1 MKAIRPLLATASA
14 LFATAAAEVIGYC
27 PLTDRFCMSIGV
39 PQSSAQ
45 AGEGTVYFQVQS
57 VADSYSWVAIGTG
70 TIMSDS
76 NIFVFYP
83 DGTGNVT
90 VSTRRGTG
98 HTLPPPQRD
107 TRFELLAG
115 SGIENGVMT
124 ANVACFNCESWDG
137 GDMDLTGRSTAWIAA
152 WKEGS
157 PLNTQSVDTRIAQH
171 DGRDQFRFDLTQ
183 ATITEDTNPFVNGD
197 TNEDEGDNGN
207 NGNNGDTGNDGSIGS
222 GNTDGASTAESS
234 VDTLLMHGIIMTV
247 TFTFLYPLGSMLIPL
262 AGKWYIHA
270 GCQVVAFLT
279 MWAGF
284 ASGYITART
293 AGKLFRDTH
302 TILGTVIVSAMV
314 LQPILGLLHHRHY
327 VKHHARSSVSHIHIW
342 YGRILLVLGVVNGG
356 IGLYAAGSPPTFTI
370 AYAVVAAASG
380 VAYIASVVVGGMRKK
395 ASKDR
400 RAKEGSYSPSS
411 SRGDYGADYGNPYGY
426 QSGGERFRNQ
436 QYQFPRRD
444 QHGRT
449 R

>member
-1 MKAIRPLLATASA
+1 
-14 LFATAAAEVIGYC
+14 
-27 PLTDRFCMSIGV
+27 MSIGV

-293 AGKLFRDTH
+293 AGKVSLFP
-302 TILGTVIVSAMV
+302 LPYS
-314 LQPILGLLHHRHY
+314 PY
-327 VKHHARSSVSHIHIW
+327 RS
-342 YGRILLVLGVVNGG
+342 L
-356 IGLYAAGSPPTFTI
+356 T
-370 AYAVVAAASG
+370 
-380 VAYIASVVVGGMRKK
+380 
-395 ASKDR
+395 
-400 RAKEGSYSPSS
+400 PSS
-411 SRGDYGADYGNPYGY
+411 SSVTLTPSSAPSLSPPWSSNLSSASCTTATTSSTTRAP
-426 QSGGERFRNQ
+426 QSPTSISGTAAFCSSWVS
-436 QYQFPRRD
+436 
-444 QHGRT
+444 
-449 R
+449 